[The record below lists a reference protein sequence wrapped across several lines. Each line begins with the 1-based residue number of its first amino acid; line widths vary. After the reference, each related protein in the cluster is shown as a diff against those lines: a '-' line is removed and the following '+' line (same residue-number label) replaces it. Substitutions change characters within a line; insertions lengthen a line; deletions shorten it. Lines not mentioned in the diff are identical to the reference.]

1 MAGTKGEFRPVND
14 VEGGMSM
21 HALCRHFTHGGLHS
35 DMLLILIDTVFSNI
49 QIRCVFLEGNLSSY
63 ISVCLHSRV
72 QSSGNLRLFVIS
84 CWRAPLNYSVNTGS
98 LHRRLLN
105 SIQNLDFLI
114 NSISIHEDHIL
125 NTDAENFNAKSLG
138 VLKV

>member
-35 DMLLILIDTVFSNI
+35 DMLLILFSNI
-49 QIRCVFLEGNLSSY
+49 QIHTATSCVFLEGNLSSY
-63 ISVCLHSRV
+63 ISVCLHSLV

-84 CWRAPLNYSVNTGS
+84 C
-98 LHRRLLN
+98 
-105 SIQNLDFLI
+105 
-114 NSISIHEDHIL
+114 
-125 NTDAENFNAKSLG
+125 
-138 VLKV
+138 